1 MLDMCRSIISLSKI
15 ANQIWRDQ
23 PFSQRYKTTERAVGG
38 VGGDGRVWIVGGE
51 REKRGEGVGQS
62 LKTGRFLSGY
72 LGGFQM
78 FEYNFFRN

>member
-38 VGGDGRVWIVGGE
+38 RGGGWGGGWGSVDCWRRKRKEGRGGWTKFE
-51 REKRGEGVGQS
+51 NREIFEW
-62 LKTGRFLSGY
+62 L
-72 LGGFQM
+72 LGWFS
-78 FEYNFFRN
+78 NV

>member
-38 VGGDGRVWIVGGE
+38 VGGGWGSVDCWRRKRKEGRGGWTKFE
-51 REKRGEGVGQS
+51 NREIFEW
-62 LKTGRFLSGY
+62 L
-72 LGGFQM
+72 LGWFS
-78 FEYNFFRN
+78 NV

>member
-1 MLDMCRSIISLSKI
+1 MARSTIQPKI
-15 ANQIWRDQ
+15 QDNRK
-23 PFSQRYKTTERAVGG
+23 SS
-38 VGGDGRVWIVGGE
+38 VWIVGGE
-51 REKRGEGVGQS
+51 REKWGEGVGQS

>member
-1 MLDMCRSIISLSKI
+1 MARSTIQPKI
-15 ANQIWRDQ
+15 QDNRK
-23 PFSQRYKTTERAVGG
+23 SSGG
-38 VGGDGRVWIVGGE
+38 MGGGWVGGDGGVWIVGGE